1 MAAVYIVNHPP
12 PGLLDISFPNERSTQ
27 LLNYNA
33 TNMLDDTITQYKE
46 MSKITRFRIQTPQH
60 LC

>member
-12 PGLLDISFPNERSTQ
+12 PGLLAISFPNERSTQ
-27 LLNYNA
+27 LLNFNA

-46 MSKITRFRIQTPQH
+46 IQTQQH